1 MKLANTLLIGVLLA
15 MMLALTG
22 CFSFSDGTKELVLNT
37 SDGVHTY
44 KVEIADSKEERTKGL
59 MDRESLNKDAGMFFV
74 YEEPNPKMAFW
85 MPNMNFSLDMIFF
98 DKDMKVVDYF
108 KEVPPCETESCPH
121 YVPSVVSQYVLEVN
135 SGTIDEIGLEI
146 GDVGELK

>member
-1 MKLANTLLIGVLLA
+1 MKLTNTLLIGVLLIA
-15 MMLALTG
+15 MFALTG
-22 CFSFSDGTKELVLNT
+22 CFSFNDGTKELVLNT

-44 KVEIADSKEERTKGL
+44 TVEIADSTEERKQGL
-59 MDRESLNKDAGMFFV
+59 QEREKLEENTGMFFV

-85 MPNMNFSLDMIFF
+85 MPNMKISLDMIFF

-108 KEVPPCETESCPH
+108 QEVPPCESESCAH
-121 YVPSVVSQYVLEVN
+121 YTPKVVSQYVLEVN
-135 SGTIDEIGLEI
+135 AGTVDEIGLDI